1 MGILNK
7 INRYGTSYFKI
18 GKNLELLQ
26 LKKLDLRDKKVFIRC
41 DFNVPMDEFG
51 NISDDRR
58 IRSAISTINYCLD
71 QDCAV
76 ILASHLGRPKDEVV
90 EKYSMAPIAR
100 RLQQLLKRHVE
111 LALGIVDD
119 STLKM
124 AEILPR
130 HEVLLL
136 ENLRFESGE
145 TKNDPEFA
153 KKLASMADF
162 YVNDAFGVSHRAH
175 ASVEGITHYFDS
187 KHKAAGFLLEREIN
201 FFSKLMNN
209 PVRPFAAI
217 VGGSKVSGKL
227 EALVNL
233 LPKVDK
239 IFIGGG
245 MAFTFLKQ
253 MGYEIGASLV
263 EDDLLDEAQNIM
275 DEAKKL
281 GVKFYLPIDVVAA
294 QKFSEDSVSKIVT
307 AQEIPNEWMGLDIG
321 PATVRLYREGLSDVQ
336 TILWNG
342 PMGVY
347 EMDKFA
353 RGSSKIAHFVADSY
367 STTVVGGG
375 DTADLVQRV
384 GVDEEISFISTG
396 GGASLELLEGKI
408 LPGVAPLMVK
418 ITDKE
423 D

>member
-1 MGILNK
+1 M
-7 INRYGTSYFKI
+7 
-18 GKNLELLQ
+18 ELLH
-26 LKKLDLRDKKVFIRC
+26 LKKLDLENKKVFIRC

-71 QDCAV
+71 LDCAV
-76 ILASHLGRPKDEVV
+76 ILASHLGRPKGEVV
-90 EKYSMAPIAR
+90 EKYSLAPVAR
-100 RLQQLLKRHVE
+100 RLQQLLKRHVA
-111 LALGIVDD
+111 LAPGVVDD
-119 STLKM
+119 ATLKM
-124 AEILPR
+124 AEELPR

-136 ENLRFESGE
+136 ENLRFEVGE
-145 TKNDPEFA
+145 TNDDEELSR
-153 KKLASMADF
+153 KLASMAEF

-175 ASVEGITHYFDS
+175 ASVHGITKFFDNE
-187 KHKAAGFLLEREIN
+187 HKAAGFLLEKEIT
-201 FFSKLMNN
+201 FFGKLINE

-227 EALVNL
+227 EAMVNL

-253 MGYEIGASLV
+253 MGYDIGASLV
-263 EDDLLDEAQNIM
+263 EDDLLEEAQHIM

-281 GVKFYLPIDVVAA
+281 GVKFYLPVDVIAA
-294 QKFSEDSVSKIVT
+294 EKFAEDAVSKIVT
-307 AQEIPNEWMGLDIG
+307 AQEIPTGWMGLDIG
-321 PATVRLYREGLSDVQ
+321 PATVRLYREALNDVQ
-336 TILWNG
+336 TVLWNG

-347 EMDKFA
+347 EMEKFA

-367 STTVVGGG
+367 ATTVVGGG

-384 GVDEEISFISTG
+384 GVDDEMSFISTG

-408 LPGVAPLMVK
+408 LPGVEPLMVAK
-418 ITDKE
+418 SEEK
-423 D
+423 

>member
-1 MGILNK
+1 
-7 INRYGTSYFKI
+7 
-18 GKNLELLQ
+18 LELLH
-26 LKKLDLRDKKVFIRC
+26 LKGLDLQNKKVFIRC

-58 IRSAISTINYCLD
+58 IRSAVATINYCLD

-76 ILASHLGRPKDEVV
+76 ILASHLGRPKGEVDE
-90 EKYSMAPIAR
+90 KFTLAPVAR
-100 RLQQLLKRHVE
+100 RLQQLLKRNVT
-111 LALGIVDD
+111 LASGVVDGA
-119 STLKM
+119 TMKM
-124 AEILPR
+124 AADLPR

-136 ENLRFESGE
+136 ENIRFEEGE
-145 TKNDPEFA
+145 TKNDAGFSE
-153 KKLASMADF
+153 KLASMAEY

-175 ASVEGITHYFDS
+175 ASVEGITRFFDDA
-187 KHKAAGFLLEREIN
+187 HKSAGFLLEREIT
-201 FFSKLMNN
+201 FFSKLINN

-239 IFIGGG
+239 VFIGGG

-253 MGYEIGASLV
+253 LGYDIGASLV
-263 EDDLLDEAQNIM
+263 EDDLLDEAQRIM

-281 GVKFYLPIDVVAA
+281 GVKFYLPVDVIAA
-294 QKFSEDSVSKIVT
+294 EKFEADAVSKIVT
-307 AQEIPNEWMGLDIG
+307 AQEIPDKWMGLDIG
-321 PATVRLYREGLSDVQ
+321 PATVRLYREGLNDVQ
-336 TILWNG
+336 TVLWNG

-347 EMDKFA
+347 EMEKFA

-367 STTVVGGG
+367 ATTVVGGG

-384 GVDEEISFISTG
+384 GVDDEITFISTG
-396 GGASLELLEGKI
+396 GGASLELLEGKV
-408 LPGVAPLMVK
+408 LPGVAQLVK
-418 ITDKE
+418 KE
-423 D
+423 N

>member
-1 MGILNK
+1 
-7 INRYGTSYFKI
+7 
-18 GKNLELLQ
+18 LELLH
-26 LKKLDLRDKKVFIRC
+26 LKSLDLVNKKVFIRC

-58 IRSAISTINYCLD
+58 IRSAVATINYCLD
-71 QDCAV
+71 QDCSV
-76 ILASHLGRPKDEVV
+76 ILASHLGRPKGEVV
-90 EKYSMAPIAR
+90 EKYSLAPVAR

-111 LALGIVDD
+111 LASDVVGEDAMQKAKD
-119 STLKM
+119 
-124 AEILPR
+124 LPR

-136 ENLRFESGE
+136 ENLRFEVGE
-145 TKNDPEFA
+145 TKNDEELA
-153 KKLASMADF
+153 KKLASMAEF

-175 ASVEGITHYFDS
+175 ASVEGITKFFDAS
-187 KHKAAGFLLEREIN
+187 HKSAGFLLEREIQ
-201 FFSKLMNN
+201 FFGKLINN

-253 MGYEIGASLV
+253 MGYDIGASLV
-263 EDDLLDEAQNIM
+263 EDDLLEDAQHIM
-275 DEAKKL
+275 DEAKQL
-281 GVKFYLPIDVVAA
+281 GVKLYLPVDVVAA
-294 QKFSEDSVSKIVT
+294 DKFAEDAVSKLVT
-307 AQEIPNEWMGLDIG
+307 AQEIPNGWMGLDIG
-321 PATVRLYREGLSDVQ
+321 PATVRLYREGLNDVQ
-336 TILWNG
+336 TVLWNG

-347 EMDKFA
+347 EMEKFA

-367 STTVVGGG
+367 ATTVVGGG
-375 DTADLVQRV
+375 DTADLVQRI
-384 GVDEEISFISTG
+384 GVDEEMSFISTG

-408 LPGVAPLMVK
+408 LPGVASL
-418 ITDKE
+418 IIKE